1 MPPKVLIVDADITA
15 RMRALVPLS
24 AAGYIVLTA
33 DDAMTAQRVAVRE
46 QPNVV
51 VLDLKLPAGDGYQV
65 MTRLGELPAT
75 AGTPVIVM
83 AAEAGDAGRVRALAA
98 GAAEYLSKPVDIQY
112 LLATLRYVLG
122 PLAPTDTSLD
132 GIESFHDPTTKT
144 ILIVDDDPVSVRLI
158 EMIVARNGY
167 GTAGAS
173 GAAEAL
179 AILDSGRPIEM
190 VITDQN
196 LGGQS
201 GLELSAKLRADVR
214 FHNMPIILC
223 TGVADRQVVE
233 EAMRLGVR
241 HFIVKPITPQIVM
254 GKVNAVAAE
263 RPQIMDTRDAAMA
276 RLQLSDPEYKAL
288 LHASQEHLARLGAE
302 LTQATEAGDRV
313 TAVLAAGRL
322 REPARLLAAP
332 RLLAAIDILEATR
345 TWHDL
350 EESVRLVAEEIAS
363 LESAVETESRPQLI
377 SRPLGL
383 RGPD

>member
-144 ILIVDDDPVSVRLI
+144 ILIVDDDPDVRLGLT
-158 EMIVARNGY
+158 MMLKTHGYRVAA
-167 GTAGAS
+167 AGDTISAIHV
-173 GAAEAL
+173 GVAEHPDL
-179 AILDSGRPIEM
+179 AILDIGLP
-190 VITDQN
+190 
-196 LGGQS
+196 GGE
-201 GLELSAKLRADVR
+201 G
-214 FHNMPIILC
+214 
-223 TGVADRQVVE
+223 
-233 EAMRLGVR
+233 
-241 HFIVKPITPQIVM
+241 FIVM
-254 GKVNAVAAE
+254 E
-263 RPQIMDTRDAAMA
+263 RFRSLPA
-276 RLQLSDPEYKAL
+276 LSSVPVVV
-288 LHASQEHLARLGAE
+288 
-302 LTQATEAGDRV
+302 LT
-313 TAVLAAGRL
+313 GRN
-322 REPARLLAAP
+322 P
-332 RLLAAIDILEATR
+332 
-345 TWHDL
+345 
-350 EESVRLVAEEIAS
+350 ESVRARAESLGAVAVLGKPAS
-363 LESAVETESRPQLI
+363 SPDLLRAISAAFD
-377 SRPLGL
+377 GFA
-383 RGPD
+383 